1 MQLEFWNLEDSQEQG
16 EARQLEAQPK
26 PWGRSTFKW
35 QMEERSPRRKQRS
48 HTEA

>member
-1 MQLEFWNLEDSQEQG
+1 MQLEVWSLENSQEQG

-26 PWGRSTFKW
+26 PWGTSTFKW